1 MRTFK
6 RNNKWAYDFRLKD
19 KRYRKYGFKTKKEA
33 EAAGNEKY
41 NEVKNGFNSYHNIS
55 FAKYVLDWIE
65 VYKKDYVSTKTYSDY
80 QRIYRKIDEYF
91 ENTEMKDVTRVS
103 YQQFLTAYK
112 NKLSQDQLGRINAL
126 CKKVVETAIYDGL
139 ITKNFTFN
147 AQVTSAKPHVKLE
160 TDKYLNLDE
169 LANMKRYFE
178 NKIQYLAP
186 STHIILVMIETGGR
200 FSDCI
205 NLKREDINEVKGEL
219 FLNGTKN
226 DSAPRYVTVSNEL
239 IRILLDYANKRPAS
253 MNGYLF
259 TYAGE
264 QITNSTVNKAIKNAC
279 ADLNITRN
287 ITSHAFRHTHASYLI
302 HKGINIYYISK
313 RLGHSDISV
322 TLNKYGHLLKEGQ
335 KQEDERTLE
344 LIKKI

>member
-1 MRTFK
+1 MRIFK
-6 RNNKWAYDFRLKD
+6 RNSKWAYDFRLKD

-33 EAAGNEKY
+33 QAAGNEKY
-41 NEVKNGFNSYHNIS
+41 SEVIKGTYLDKKITFS
-55 FAKYVLDWIE
+55 KYVLDWIE
-65 VYKKDYVSTKTYSDY
+65 VYKKDYVSPKTYSDY
-80 QRIYRKIDEYF
+80 QRIYKKVDEYF
-91 ENTEMKDVTRVS
+91 EDTEMKEVTRVE

-112 NKLSQDQLGRINAL
+112 DKLSQDQLGRINAL

-147 AQVTSAKPHVKLE
+147 AQVNSTKPHVKLE

-169 LANMKRYFE
+169 LISMKKHFK

-205 NLKREDINEVKGEL
+205 NLKREDINEVKGKL

-226 DSAPRYVTVSNEL
+226 DSAPRYVTVSNNL
-239 IRILLDYANKRPAS
+239 IRILLDYANKRPTS

-259 TYAGE
+259 THAGE
-264 QITNSTVNKAIKNAC
+264 QITNSTVNKAIKKAC
-279 ADLNITRN
+279 TDLNITRN

-335 KQEDERTLE
+335 KQEDDRTLE